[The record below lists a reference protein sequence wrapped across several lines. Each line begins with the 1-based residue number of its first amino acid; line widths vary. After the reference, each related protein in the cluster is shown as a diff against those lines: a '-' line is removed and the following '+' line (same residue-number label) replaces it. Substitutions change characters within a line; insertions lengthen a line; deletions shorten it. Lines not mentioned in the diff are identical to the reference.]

1 MFTQAIENMKKFDLS
16 QANAAVD
23 SGLDTA
29 EKYVKQGLEYVKNSD
44 VRKNLENVYATSF
57 EYTREMIGAG
67 RKLGTII
74 AENTEA
80 NLKSFEQSLKTF
92 AAK

>member
-1 MFTQAIENMKKFDLS
+1 MFTQAIENMKKFDLA
-16 QANAAVD
+16 QVNAAVD
-23 SGLDTA
+23 SGLDAA

-44 VRKNLENVYATSF
+44 VRKNLETVYTTSF

-67 RKLGTII
+67 RKLGAMV

-80 NLKSFEQSLKTF
+80 NLKSFDESFKKF
-92 AAK
+92 ATK